1 MRSVIYLFFI
11 SKILNVLGYTSHV
24 EQLTFTSQHTNK
36 GRTRVQEIEGN
47 VGEMNNRF
55 EASLSS

>member
-24 EQLTFTSQHTNK
+24 EQLTFTPQHTNK

-47 VGEMNNRF
+47 VGK
-55 EASLSS
+55 

>member
-1 MRSVIYLFFI
+1 MRSVIYLFI

-47 VGEMNNRF
+47 VGK
-55 EASLSS
+55 

>member
-36 GRTRVQEIEGN
+36 GRTRVVQEIEGN
-47 VGEMNNRF
+47 VGK
-55 EASLSS
+55 

>member
-11 SKILNVLGYTSHV
+11 SKILNVLGYTSHF

-47 VGEMNNRF
+47 VGK
-55 EASLSS
+55 